1 MTAAMHTRDAQRVHA
16 TGNCYSLTCS
26 CGPDDRP
33 QSVELRRAYAYVRAH
48 LLVCMSEVNRTRERL
63 SAFAATSGLDLAAIF
78 VEDGTRSAAAFGR
91 LLDAVVRDQVEV
103 VLLPSMLHLM
113 TLGSPR
119 CIRTYFEVATGAQV
133 LALP

>member
-1 MTAAMHTRDAQRVHA
+1 MTAAMRTRDAQREHA

-26 CGPDDRP
+26 CGPDDHR
-33 QSVELRRAYAYVRAH
+33 QSVELPRTYAYVRPH
-48 LLVCMSEVNRTRERL
+48 LLVCRSEINRTRERL
-63 SAFAATSGLDLAAIF
+63 SAFATTSGLDLAPIF
-78 VEDGTRSAAAFGR
+78 VEDGTRSPAAFAR
-91 LLDAVVRDQVEV
+91 LLDAVIQDRVEV

-119 CIRTYFEVATGAQV
+119 CIRNYFEVATGAQV